1 MTKDPT
7 FVIWIVGG
15 ILAVVGAGVYLA
27 WRYEKQRTAAL
38 SDVAL
43 RMGFRFAERDDSVL
57 VPGFPLFERGRGR
70 KAKNVMM
77 GTSGGRAV
85 TLFDYWYTTG
95 GGKSSQTHSMS
106 VALYEGFSGLPPF
119 DMAPEN
125 FLTRIANA
133 FGWQDI
139 DFDANPEFSN
149 AYLLRSPE
157 EAAVRAAFRS
167 DVLSFFAAARDW
179 SVHAHGGRLAVMRAL
194 ERRCKPE
201 DVQVFLD
208 DCGKVAGVFAHVH
221 V

>member
-1 MTKDPT
+1 MTHDPT
-7 FVIWIVGG
+7 FIIVLFAA
-15 ILAVVGAGVYLA
+15 ILAAVGAAVYFS

-43 RMGFRFAERDDSVL
+43 RMGLRFVERDDAVL
-57 VPGFPLFERGRGR
+57 VPGFPLFERGHSR

-77 GTSGGRAV
+77 GTRAGRQV

-106 VALYEGFSGLPPF
+106 IALFEGLPALPSF

-139 DFDANPEFSN
+139 DFAANPEFSS
-149 AYLLRSPE
+149 AYLLRSPD
-157 EAAVRAAFRS
+157 EAAVRSAFGS
-167 DVLSFFAAARDW
+167 DVLNFFAAARQW
-179 SVHAHGGRLAVMRAL
+179 SVHAHGGRLAVTRAL

-201 DVQVFLD
+201 EIASYLD
-208 DCGKVAGVFAHVH
+208 ECARVAGVFAHVTA
-221 V
+221 